1 MHPVPS
7 TRILLSKIWN
17 IWCKNITVCTSGYHW
32 ECNMLR
38 SSDYG
43 FQKMINIAN
52 RTRGLKAFVYC
63 QADQKLSSSCHLT
76 IVTMSQ
82 TSHKPVAK
90 LSSIWQQIV
99 IIGNPSRMYRLC
111 WRNNLDYYYYHY
123 YHNIIIVITIIKVL
137 CWRAGHRLHLR
148 SGLHNSQVG
157 KTSRW

>member
-82 TSHKPVAK
+82 TSHQHVAK

-99 IIGNPSRMYRLC
+99 IIGNPSRRYFADGII
-111 WRNNLDYYYYHY
+111 WIIVIIIIIII
-123 YHNIIIVITIIKVL
+123 IIIVITIIKVL
-137 CWRAGHRLHLR
+137 CWRNNLDYCYHH
-148 SGLHNSQVG
+148 
-157 KTSRW
+157 

>member
-1 MHPVPS
+1 
-7 TRILLSKIWN
+7 
-17 IWCKNITVCTSGYHW
+17 
-32 ECNMLR
+32 MLR

-82 TSHKPVAK
+82 TSHQPVPK

-99 IIGNPSRMYRLC
+99 IIGNPFRRYFADGIIWIIVIIISISIIIIVFFIIKVLC
-111 WRNNLDYYYYHY
+111 WRNNLDYYHYHY
-123 YHNIIIVITIIKVL
+123 Y
-137 CWRAGHRLHLR
+137 
-148 SGLHNSQVG
+148 
-157 KTSRW
+157 